1 MKPVFLITDGGPHSA
16 HKWAMATA
24 QFIADLVQIDDGAT
38 SPDALAGRKARALF
52 QFDLTEML
60 EDCHATVQ
68 DGERTA
74 IAEAGSGERGY
85 DTEQYLDAA
94 VSCVHKAA
102 HGTPF
107 ELHFSAP
114 VTESAVRA
122 ILSSHFAT
130 SMHCERSWHQA
141 RAAQG

>member
-1 MKPVFLITDGGPHSA
+1 MKPVLLITDGGPHSA

-38 SPDALAGRKARALF
+38 STQALAGRKARAVF

-68 DGERTA
+68 DGERA
-74 IAEAGSGERGY
+74 MIVEVGNGGRGY

-94 VSCVHKAA
+94 VASVHKAA
-102 HGTPF
+102 EGTPF
-107 ELHFSAP
+107 ETHFLKPA
-114 VTESAVRA
+114 TDSAVRA

-141 RAAQG
+141 RSAQG